1 MSSSLEGLYL
11 STHNNSAAFTFLVS
25 TCFDVVWDEDEE
37 EVVVRDLTNG
47 TELILPET
55 EGEEEDRKDVFGSTL
70 SLLEVA
76 LFVTDMEAVMLGARL
91 NDVGGILVTASSS
104 LSLSLAKVLVDEVF
118 WLQSMNWFEGFESR
132 MSRNIS
138 ISVNI
143 GIYIAT
149 HTIRNR
155 KKT

>member
-1 MSSSLEGLYL
+1 M
-11 STHNNSAAFTFLVS
+11 
-25 TCFDVVWDEDEE
+25 
-37 EVVVRDLTNG
+37 VVRDLTNG

-118 WLQSMNWFEGFESR
+118 
-132 MSRNIS
+132 
-138 ISVNI
+138 
-143 GIYIAT
+143 
-149 HTIRNR
+149 
-155 KKT
+155 